1 MDVASD
7 EFAVVGKTNDA
18 TIITGAGATSP
29 FYPYIV
35 VQSIATKDNKNK
47 WTKVF
52 KQRPNEH
59 LS

>member
-7 EFAVVGKTNDA
+7 KFAVVGKTNDA
-18 TIITGAGATSP
+18 TIITGGGTASS

-35 VQSIATKDNKNK
+35 VQSINIKEYK

-52 KQRPNEH
+52 TQKPDEH
-59 LS
+59 FS

>member
-35 VQSIATKDNKNK
+35 VQSIATKDNK

-52 KQRPNEH
+52 KQRPDEH

>member
-7 EFAVVGKTNDA
+7 KFAVVGKTNDA
-18 TIITGAGATSP
+18 TIITGGGTASS

-35 VQSIATKDNKNK
+35 VQSINIKEYK

-52 KQRPNEH
+52 T
-59 LS
+59 